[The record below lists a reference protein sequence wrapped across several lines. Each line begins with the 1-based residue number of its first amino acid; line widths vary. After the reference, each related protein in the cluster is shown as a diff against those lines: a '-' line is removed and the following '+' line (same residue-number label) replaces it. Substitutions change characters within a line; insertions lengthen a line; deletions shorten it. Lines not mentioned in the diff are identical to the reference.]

1 MCPVKASSGH
11 SCRQLITLFFLL
23 GCVVAAFGQGKT
35 LDEPGGQKV
44 TAIEIKPV
52 GPATVSDELI
62 RANLRVKVGD
72 PYIRP
77 GIDDDIKNLY
87 ATGLFYNVRVAE
99 SNSVDGVALTYLVQ
113 AKPRLTE
120 IKFTGN
126 KKYDDAK
133 LLKKIS
139 SRSGDPLDERK
150 LFTDSQELQ
159 KMYEKVG
166 YPGTTVKYVL
176 SIEEATGRGTA
187 TFEIVETRKVKI
199 KAVKFVGASAFSE
212 KKLRKTI
219 KTRKHWMF
227 SWLTGS
233 GVYKADQFE
242 EDREKLTAFYREQGY
257 IDFEIKDVQLERPT
271 PKTMAVKITISEGRP
286 YKVGAVSFKGTTFLP
301 TNAVSPTFVPPPVT
315 KKSTNRTEV
324 YAQRQLNKQF
334 KMKAG
339 DTFTP
344 DGLSKDTTAVEDYYG
359 AKGYIDVNGA
369 DGNLRV
375 AKVPN
380 VEKGTMDLEY
390 KIEEGQ
396 KSYIEKIE
404 IRGNTK
410 TKDRVLRR
418 ELAVAPGE
426 VFDMVRVKVS
436 KARLE
441 GLQYFEKVDAKP
453 EPTDIP
459 NRKNLVI
466 GVEEKSTGNVSLGA
480 GFSSVDSV
488 VGYVEFTQGNF
499 DLANP
504 PLFTGAGQKFR
515 ARIQIGTQR
524 QDYTI
529 SFVEPWFL
537 GRKLS
542 LGIDLYKRELSYQS
556 QESLYNENRTGAK
569 FSLTRALG
577 SDFLIGSVNY
587 TIEQVGIVNVSSN
600 APPDISSE
608 AGTVLLSKIGAS
620 LAFDTRNNVT
630 LPNKGQRTEL
640 FGEYVGGPLGGDK
653 EFYKL
658 ELKSAWYFKGFMS
671 GDVLEVAGRVGVADS
686 LDNSDV
692 PFYDRYYLGGLY
704 SLRGFRYREI
714 GPSQPLVNDPTRHEP
729 VGGNTYWFATAEYST
744 PIIERFRFA
753 VFYDIGMVYPGS
765 YSFTPGPSSVAGRDT
780 GRYADNWGIGFRLN
794 LPIGPLRLDYGIPI
808 TSPPGIGGSGRF
820 QFGVGYTREF

>member
-1 MCPVKASSGH
+1 VFAS
-11 SCRQLITLFFLL
+11 
-23 GCVVAAFGQGKT
+23 FGQGNS
-35 LDEPGGQKV
+35 LSAPSALKV
-44 TAIEIKPV
+44 TGIEIKHV

-62 RANLRVKVGD
+62 RANLRLKVGD
-72 PYIRP
+72 LYIRP
-77 GIDDDIKNLY
+77 SVDDDVKNLY
-87 ATGLFYNVRVAE
+87 NTGLFYNIRVAE
-99 SNSVDGVALTYLVQ
+99 SNSVEGVALTYLVQ
-113 AKPRLTE
+113 AKPRMTE

-126 KKYDDAK
+126 KKYDKEK
-133 LLKKIS
+133 LMKKIS
-139 SRSGDPLDERK
+139 SRVGDPLDERK
-150 LFTDSQELQ
+150 LFTDSQDLQ
-159 KMYEKVG
+159 KVYEKAG

-176 SIEEATGRGTA
+176 NIEETTGRGTA

-199 KAVKFVGASAFSE
+199 KKVEFVGASAFPE
-212 KKLRKTI
+212 KKLRKQI
-219 KTRKHWMF
+219 KTRNHWMF

-233 GVYKADQFE
+233 GVYKIDQFE
-242 EDREKLTAFYREQGY
+242 EDKEKLNAFYRDQGY
-257 IDFEIKDVQLERPT
+257 IDFEIKEVQLERPT
-271 PKTMAVKITISEGRP
+271 PKTMIVKISISEGQP
-286 YKVGAVSFKGTTFLP
+286 YKVGTVTFKGTTFFP
-301 TNAVSPTFVPPPVT
+301 TNVVEPGFVPTPIT
-315 KKSTNRTEV
+315 KKSGTNRLELS
-324 YAQRQLNKQF
+324 AQRQLNRDF
-334 KMKAG
+334 RMKTG

-344 DGLSKDTTAVEDYYG
+344 GGLSKDTTAVEDYYG
-359 AKGYIDVNGA
+359 AKGYIDA
-369 DGNLRV
+369 STSSGNLRV
-375 AKVPN
+375 AKVSN

-390 KIEEGQ
+390 RVEEGQ

-441 GLQYFEKVDAKP
+441 GLQYFEKVDARP

-480 GFSSVDSV
+480 GFSSVDAV

-499 DLANP
+499 DLGNP

-515 ARIQIGTQR
+515 ARVQIGTER
-524 QDYTI
+524 QDYQI
-529 SFVEPWFL
+529 SFVEPWFT

-542 LGIDLYKRELSYQS
+542 LGVDLYRRELNFQS
-556 QESLYNENRTGAK
+556 LESLYDEERTGAK
-569 FSLTRALG
+569 ISLTRALG
-577 SDFLIGSVNY
+577 SDFLIGSINY
-587 TIEQVGIVNVSSN
+587 TIEQVGIVNVSTN
-600 APPDISSE
+600 APATISNEEGS
-608 AGTVLLSKIGAS
+608 VLLSKFGAS
-620 LAFDTRNNVT
+620 LAYDTRNNVT

-653 EFYKL
+653 EFYKV

-671 GDVLEVAGRVGVADS
+671 GDVLEIAGRVGVADS
-686 LDNSDV
+686 MDNTDV
-692 PFYDRYYLGGLY
+692 PFYERYYLGGLY
-704 SLRGFRYREI
+704 SLRGFKYREI
-714 GPSQPLVNDPTRHEP
+714 GPSEPLLDGSGHEP
-729 VGGNTYWFATAEYST
+729 VGGDTYWFATAEYST
-744 PIIERFRFA
+744 PIIDRFRFA

-765 YSFTPGPSSVAGRDT
+765 FSFTPGPSAEPGSDT

-808 TSPPGIGGSGRF
+808 TSPPGTGGSGRF